1 MIHRA
6 MKSNYQLRG
15 KRLHRPA
22 KPEFA
27 MTGILVGIVI
37 GWIVG
42 FGLELIY
49 SKHTVLMVGTAIAG
63 LLLGAGFDALRFRWR
78 MHRFR
83 AGDQPKPHQ
92 IS

>member
-1 MIHRA
+1 MIHQA
-6 MKSNYQLRG
+6 MKSIYQLRSQ
-15 KRLHRPA
+15 RRQRPV
-22 KPEFA
+22 KPEYA
-27 MTGILVGIVI
+27 MTGVLVGIVI

-49 SKHTVLMVGTAIAG
+49 RKHTVLMAGTAIAG
-63 LLLGAGFDALRFRWR
+63 LLLGAGFDAIRFRWR

-83 AGDQPKPHQ
+83 VGNQSNPRP